1 VHAAV
6 GYKWWPCHRAII
18 ADIVPRRR
26 PALFSFEPV
35 VAVVKW
41 YLLPITG
48 RSAVTLSRLSRC
60 ACLRVAVTVGH
71 SSTSSAPAHA
81 HKSDKLR
88 GRAEQCCAGRRH
100 LPAAASAAVR
110 VWTGERYTELCTVCL
125 PPSPRSV
132 SQFSSCSSLH
142 VFTTV
147 PWHIIHCSSLLAV
160 WRAVGRLRYSSYS
173 SVNLGVVT

>member
-6 GYKWWPCHRAII
+6 GYKWWPCHTAII
-18 ADIVPRRR
+18 ADIVRRRR

-60 ACLRVAVTVGH
+60 ACLRVALTVGH

-110 VWTGERYTELCTVCL
+110 VCTGELPWICLPLFLCTVCL
-125 PPSPRSV
+125 PPSTRTAVQSTIRVSV
-132 SQFSSCSSLH
+132 Q
-142 VFTTV
+142 
-147 PWHIIHCSSLLAV
+147 LLLLPA
-160 WRAVGRLRYSSYS
+160 RFHDSPLAHHPLQ
-173 SVNLGVVT
+173 